1 VAPLV
6 LVPSPLKA
14 ARASRRLCDA
24 EGGILFG
31 ARVTTPAALTP
42 LLLAAIGDARPILT
56 PLAARLLAV
65 ESGDAVP
72 RLGGFAP
79 AGGTGRAL
87 AAAVAELRRGEV
99 TAADARAA
107 AGALAG
113 RPGERLSAMAQVL
126 GAYEARLASLGAL
139 DEAAARRAAA
149 AAALAGRLEELEL
162 LVLDGFHALP
172 QATLDLVVGLARRA
186 RRTVA
191 HLPYFPERPDV
202 CAPAGRLLAALEA
215 LHDPAS
221 RRDVTVALPSLEPP
235 HRAPRIGRALQA
247 RSAGG
252 GPAGAGGLVL
262 AAAGPGEEGE
272 AEAAASIVGRLLA
285 DGFAPEDV
293 LLIAPSPLRAAPR
306 LARAF
311 TARGILLAASAGE
324 PLSDLAPV
332 RAALAALRA
341 AVEPTRASLEAVAAS
356 AWIRLAPAPPRL
368 EHWLDRA
375 GALEG
380 RGDPEE
386 ALRRRAG
393 ALSSPSA
400 SDERGSLLRCADA
413 LAAIRGAL
421 RMLAADARPREHA
434 ARLRAFLQLAGARRH
449 AARAGPDLGRSELA
463 ALGGLEEAADDL
475 AHALSMLGQGEGA
488 MPARR
493 WADLLEVALE
503 RPLRPAAE
511 VAAGAVE
518 LWPLDEAAGLSAR
531 AAVVVGCAR
540 GAFPA
545 PPRVDPLL
553 REAERAAVNR
563 AAGRAALAMSA
574 ARRAEA
580 ELAAFCA
587 LAAGRD
593 ALAVTWPAD
602 GPEGPGASPS
612 PLALEVLCAAG
623 ITPPS
628 APSAP
633 PDLGESRTPA
643 EALRA
648 AARAGREGRGRAA
661 VEVLTAVSPELA
673 ARAASALARGALE
686 AERRSAVLSRRA
698 SRGAGLV
705 PPELSTLLAR
715 ALPQEWSPSQLEAH
729 ARCPFRL
736 FAGLVLRIEDPAAAD
751 LEIDPRDEGSLA
763 HGVLEELLVRRRARG
778 ELPLV
783 GSPAERD
790 ELREVAGELFLRFE
804 REGRVGDPALW
815 EARRGAVLARL
826 ERVIAAEGREAG
838 GAVPALLEHRFG
850 GTSGVPAITF
860 GEGEEAVRVRGRVD
874 RVDASPD
881 RLVVIDYKDGRS
893 AAALEEKLDREAVG
907 ETSFQ
912 LPIYLL
918 AAARALPGRARLE
931 ATFLLLRSAER
942 LEPFAAAPGDPLL
955 ALDAPS
961 RAAARLAG
969 VRPLADAVQGAVQAV
984 RRGELPIASRDCGGC
999 PFGALCRAQELAE
1012 VAA

>member
-1 VAPLV
+1 MSALV
-6 LVPSPLKA
+6 LVPSPLRA
-14 ARASRRLCDA
+14 ARAARRLCDA
-24 EGGILFG
+24 EGGLLFG

-56 PLAARLLAV
+56 PLAERLLAV
-65 ESGDAVP
+65 ESAEAVG
-72 RLGGFAP
+72 RLGSLVP
-79 AGGTGRAL
+79 ASGAARAF
-87 AAAVAELRRGEV
+87 AAAIAEFQRGEV

-107 AGALAG
+107 AGDLAG
-113 RPGERLSAMAQVL
+113 RPGERLSDMAEIL
-126 GAYEARLASLGAL
+126 AAYEARLASLGAL

-149 AAALAGRLEELEL
+149 AASGARHLEELEL

-172 QATLDLVVGLARRA
+172 SATLDLFVGLARRA

-191 HLPYFPERPDV
+191 HLPYYPERPDV

-221 RRDVTVALPSLEPP
+221 RLEVTIALPSLEPP
-235 HRAPRIGRALQA
+235 HRAPRIARAL
-247 RSAGG
+247 RVPSAGG
-252 GPAGAGGLVL
+252 GPAGDGGLVL
-262 AAAGPGEEGE
+262 AAAGAGEEGE
-272 AEAAASIVGRLLA
+272 AEAAAALVERFLA
-285 DGFAPEDV
+285 EGFAPEDV
-293 LLIAPSPLRAAPR
+293 LLIAPSAVRAAPR

-311 TARGILLAASAGE
+311 AARGLPLAASVGE
-324 PLSDLAPV
+324 PLRDLAPV
-332 RAALAALRA
+332 HAVLAALRA
-341 AVEPTRASLEAVAAS
+341 AVEPSRAALEAVAAS
-356 AWIRLAPAPPRL
+356 PWVRLAPTPPRL

-393 ALSSPSA
+393 ALSSPPA
-400 SDERGSLLRCADA
+400 AAERRSLLRAADA
-413 LAAIRGAL
+413 LAEIRGAL
-421 RMLAADARPREHA
+421 RPFAVDARPREHA
-434 ARLRAFLQLAGARRH
+434 ARLRAFLKLAGSRRH
-449 AARAGPDLGRSELA
+449 AARAGPDLGRRELT
-463 ALGGLEEAADDL
+463 ALARLEDAADDL

-503 RPLRPAAE
+503 RPDRPAE
-511 VAAGAVE
+511 PAAGAVE
-518 LWPLDEAAGLSAR
+518 LWPLAEVAGLSAR
-531 AAVVVGCAR
+531 AVVVVGCAR

-563 AAGRAALAMSA
+563 AAGRAALATGAS
-574 ARRAEA
+574 RRAEA
-580 ELAAFCA
+580 GLAAFCA

-593 ALAVTWPAD
+593 ALAMTWPSD
-602 GPEGPGASPS
+602 GPEGPGASLS
-612 PLALEVLCAAG
+612 PLALDVLCAAG
-623 ITPPS
+623 VPLPA
-628 APSAP
+628 APSPA
-633 PDLGESRTPA
+633 PDLGGSRTPA

-648 AARAGREGRGRAA
+648 AARAAREGQGQAA
-661 VEVLTAVSPELA
+661 VEALVAVSPQLA
-673 ARAASALARGALE
+673 ERAASVLARGALE
-686 AERRSAVLSRRA
+686 DERRSAVLARRA
-698 SRGAGLV
+698 SRAAGLI
-705 PPELSTLLAR
+705 PPELSLLLAR
-715 ALPQEWSPSQLEAH
+715 ALPSEWTPSQLETY

-736 FAGLVLRIEDPAAAD
+736 FGSLVLRLEDPAAAD

-763 HGVLEELLVRRRARG
+763 HAVLEELLARRRALG
-778 ELPLV
+778 ALPLV
-783 GSPAERD
+783 GSPTERE
-790 ELREVAGELFLRFE
+790 ELREVAGELFRRFE

-815 EARRGAVLARL
+815 DARRGAVLARL
-826 ERVIAAEGREAG
+826 ERVIAAEGRERG
-838 GAVPALLEHRFG
+838 GVVPELLEYRFG
-850 GTSGVPAITF
+850 GTSGVPALVF
-860 GEGEEAVRVRGRVD
+860 GEGEAAVRVRGRID

-918 AAARALPGRARLE
+918 AAARALPGRGQLE
-931 ATFLLLRSAER
+931 TTVLLLRSAER
-942 LEPFAAAPGDPLL
+942 LAPLAVTSGDPLF

-961 RAAARLAG
+961 LAAAREAG
-969 VRPLADAVQGAVQAV
+969 VRPLADAVRDVVQAV

-999 PFGALCRAQELAE
+999 PFGALCRAQDLAE